1 MRKPA
6 SIGIL
11 EDDDVLR
18 HYLATIIE
26 SADDFEVAF
35 ASARIS
41 DALEASNKSWVDACL
56 VDLDLPDG
64 SGIEFTKELKSRG
77 SAKILILT
85 VLADRKSVLTAL
97 KAGADGYLLKD
108 SQPYDI
114 VASLESVLAGETPIS
129 PQAAKFLLKTFTEVS
144 NAVSIDRSSRLE
156 ALTERERDTL
166 VMFERGLS
174 YKETAEALGVSHNTV
189 RTHVKS
195 IYSKLNVSSR
205 NEALFEARQE
215 GLLSSD

>member
-26 SADDFEVAF
+26 SADGFEVAF
-35 ASARIS
+35 TSARIS
-41 DALEASNKSWVDACL
+41 DALEASNKRWVDACL

-144 NAVSIDRSSRLE
+144 NAVSMDRSSRLE